1 MVPLQSWRAEAYKV
15 CANRQ
20 PGREW
25 GGGEGREKGSS
36 IIFWAQEPIQ
46 GFTLKSY
53 IQGGTGHLWD
63 HSFL

>member
-25 GGGEGREKGSS
+25 GGGKGGRREALL
-36 IIFWAQEPIQ
+36 F
-46 GFTLKSY
+46 F
-53 IQGGTGHLWD
+53 GHKNPSRD
-63 HSFL
+63 ST